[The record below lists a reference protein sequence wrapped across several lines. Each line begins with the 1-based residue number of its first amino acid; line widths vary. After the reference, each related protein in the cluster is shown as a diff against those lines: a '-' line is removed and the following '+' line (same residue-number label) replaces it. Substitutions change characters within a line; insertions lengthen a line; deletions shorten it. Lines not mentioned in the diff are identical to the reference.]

1 MGEDWKYYSVED
13 YNTWKRKQGRNFRSP
28 PRANYLAAAN
38 HIKNILDGKKL
49 SWAATCGLAMLCL
62 GSRRDMP
69 DIHIVYDDRD
79 FQRIK
84 TKLEADKRVSLPK
97 GMIPLFPAKILIA
110 TGPKYKDASCMENVE
125 VEVDLVPPGM
135 NGAPNIDIFRKNQVL
150 LRLNLDGKMNNF
162 RGLNMLYL
170 VKTTL
175 QYCKSEDLAWD
186 PKKDITFLCQSY
198 ASEIE
203 KIRHQLNQKEIQEL
217 FLSTPYFAK
226 LSADDQRK
234 CYHALLDRE
243 PPPIMSITPPPPQFG
258 HRASNSAPGQLP
270 KPPLL
275 SQKSSPSLNTA
286 ARHSSSF
293 LSPPLPGKPKSRPA
307 EAPLNPPANNPTGPQ
322 AQLVPIYSTT
332 ADSRSRY
339 RAISAPNTSNEGPN
353 KNPQITAVNASRPL
367 SMDSRTPHQQ
377 APNQF
382 YSTSRGV
389 GVQNGPNFSR
399 PHMVQNQAHAPM
411 SAQTMGPI
419 SQKSMPD
426 LKPSP
431 SATVP
436 IPTHPHNII
445 PPGPRASHAPTPS
458 SSHAITPAGIAGAQR
473 VQSKLSP
480 QNTPQGSP
488 QRSHNNDSARQPN
501 PSGPSGTKAVP
512 IPAQGKAPLAA
523 QRIEEYRSNAT
534 SNSTPSSILIPAEGS
549 ATQTAGLRLVGPDGL
564 YRPPEKPAQP
574 TRSAPTRAPN
584 QSSGPRVA
592 SGPVSRPPIPNQTS
606 LAFEL
611 DASPAQAKP
620 RSISPQELPTEPV
633 TSTQPQAN
641 VPQSTPVSQNQQYKQ
656 SNPSAQTQ
664 PVAPPEF
671 AHLVHNVT
679 SQHQLPVTTS
689 TLTPNIQNEL
699 LPNDN
704 IPESLMAGGK
714 ARQRSPSR
722 SPQRSPQNSPQLSPQ
737 PSPNMQVNAS
747 KYRYYSPSSSP
758 NNGII
763 PSYAAPVSE
772 YKAYSGPISP
782 PAPGQLQKSHTYGAS
797 PAAMG
802 NVATKSQGS
811 AYTTQNTQPAQYLF
825 PDSNPLA
832 ENLTPPISPPDKC
845 DSHHTPQKQSMS
857 MSSKDTRAS
866 VMGAGASGYA
876 AFSYHNNEELH
887 MHTQTQT
894 QTQYQQPRNEAW
906 FAKYATQEAQSQ
918 IESQSQQHSQLPQQQ
933 LQQWEHQPQVS
944 ASKATEP
951 QYTNAHSDQT
961 IQNTSPNQQPIAQ
974 APLQWTHPALQHRN
988 NDLTQPH
995 TIQTQHPLT
1004 HSNIATYDSPTT
1016 SLHQR
1021 NTSHDSDKLAQE
1033 YQSELPKYGQRGY
1046 GSGNANA
1053 SEEAQYVHKPEDGWK
1068 KDVDEGKGNGSKRIS
1083 EMYEFI
1089 DFT

>member
-1 MGEDWKYYSVED
+1 
-13 YNTWKRKQGRNFRSP
+13 
-28 PRANYLAAAN
+28 
-38 HIKNILDGKKL
+38 
-49 SWAATCGLAMLCL
+49 
-62 GSRRDMP
+62 
-69 DIHIVYDDRD
+69 
-79 FQRIK
+79 
-84 TKLEADKRVSLPK
+84 
-97 GMIPLFPAKILIA
+97 
-110 TGPKYKDASCMENVE
+110 
-125 VEVDLVPPGM
+125 M
-135 NGAPNIDIFRKNQVL
+135 NGAPTIDIFRKNQVL

-175 QYCKSEDLAWD
+175 QYCKSEELAWD

-198 ASEIE
+198 TSEIE

-243 PPPIMSITPPPPQFG
+243 PPPIMSITPPPPQLG

-270 KPPLL
+270 KPLLL

-286 ARHSSSF
+286 ARQPSSF

-307 EAPLNPPANNPTGPQ
+307 QSPLNPPANNPTGPQ

-339 RAISAPNTSNEGPN
+339 RAISAPNTPNESPN
-353 KNPQITAVNASRPL
+353 NNPQITPVNASRPL
-367 SMDSRTPHQQ
+367 SMDSRPPHQQ

-382 YSTSRGV
+382 YSTARGV

-399 PHMVQNQAHAPM
+399 PHMVQIQAHAPM
-411 SAQTMGPI
+411 SAQTMGPV
-419 SQKSMPD
+419 SQKSMPN

-431 SATVP
+431 SAIVP
-436 IPTHPHNII
+436 VPTHAHNII

-458 SSHAITPAGIAGAQR
+458 SSHAISSAGIAGAQR
-473 VQSKLSP
+473 VQSKSSP
-480 QNTPQGSP
+480 QNVPQGSP
-488 QRSHNNDSARQPN
+488 QRSHNNDRARLPT

-534 SNSTPSSILIPAEGS
+534 SNSTPSSNPIFAEVS
-549 ATQTAGLRLVGPDGL
+549 STQTAGLRLVGPDGL
-564 YRPPEKPAQP
+564 YHPPEKPAQP
-574 TRSAPTRAPN
+574 TRSAPTGAPS
-584 QSSGPRVA
+584 QSNGPRVA
-592 SGPVSRPPIPNQTS
+592 SGPVSRPPIPNQAS
-606 LAFEL
+606 FAFEL

-620 RSISPQELPTEPV
+620 RSISPQELPTELV
-633 TSTQPQAN
+633 TSTRPQAN
-641 VPQSTPVSQNQQYKQ
+641 VPQPTPVFQNQQYKQ
-656 SNPSAQTQ
+656 SNSNAQIQ

-671 AHLVHNVT
+671 AHLVHNVAP
-679 SQHQLPVTTS
+679 QPQLPVTAS
-689 TLTPNIQNEL
+689 TLTPNMQKEL
-699 LPNDN
+699 LPTDN

-758 NNGII
+758 NNGNI

-782 PAPGQLQKSHTYGAS
+782 LAPGQLQKSHTYGAS
-797 PAAMG
+797 PTAMG
-802 NVATKSQGS
+802 NTATTSQGP
-811 AYTTQNTQPAQYLF
+811 AYTIQNAQLAQYSF
-825 PDSNPLA
+825 PNSNPLA
-832 ENLTPPISPPDKC
+832 ENLTPPISPPDKR

-857 MSSKDTRAS
+857 MSSKDNRAS
-866 VMGAGASGYA
+866 VMGVGASGYA
-876 AFSYHNNEELH
+876 AFSYQKNEELH

-894 QTQYQQPRNEAW
+894 QYQQPGNEAW
-906 FAKYATQEAQSQ
+906 AKYATQEAQGQ
-918 IESQSQQHSQLPQQQ
+918 IESQSQQQSQLPQQQ
-933 LQQWEHQPQVS
+933 PQQWQPQPQVS

-951 QYTNAHSDQT
+951 QYTNAHPDQFN
-961 IQNTSPNQQPIAQ
+961 QNANPNQQPTAQ

-988 NDLTQPH
+988 NDPSQPH
-995 TIQTQHPLT
+995 TLQTQHPLT
-1004 HSNIATYDSPTT
+1004 HYNIATYDSPTT

-1021 NTSHDSDKLAQE
+1021 STSHDSDKLAQE
-1033 YQSELPKYGQRGY
+1033 YQSELPKYGERGY
-1046 GSGNANA
+1046 GSGSA
-1053 SEEAQYVHKPEDGWK
+1053 SASGEEQYVHKPEDGWK
-1068 KDVDEGKGNGSKRIS
+1068 KDGDEGKRNGGKRIS
-1083 EMYEFI
+1083 ELYEFI